1 MVVCG
6 LGAPEG
12 SDNAAGSPRLQPV
25 AVGRSLAAPGAV
37 VPVNESVMQ
46 FPGHEALPAYHGI
59 GAGVKLVALVGDE
72 VRGAKYIVVLLK
84 DAATQFAFRFFR
96 EAKMPCQTLYPSG
109 NECPGTP
116 RKKNPAE
123 WRG

>member
-1 MVVCG
+1 MR
-6 LGAPEG
+6 P
-12 SDNAAGSPRLQPV
+12 AARVFSQLPSGDRSPPPGPLY
-25 AVGRSLAAPGAV
+25 RSMKASC
-37 VPVNESVMQ
+37 NSQVMK
-46 FPGHEALPAYHGI
+46 HCRRHHGI